1 MPKLSYYCLLLT
13 DGQAPAAPELSE
25 SEFKVVAL
33 PGVPR
38 LDPDTELFGP
48 FAHELSGA
56 LSEAK
61 AAFLF
66 HGAREVNRDA
76 GTFFAVAH
84 GLLARAVEGVSG
96 YGLDVLRLWPF
107 PLAQVGELPEDP
119 LAEDLFS
126 VGFYERADEGYR
138 AETFGLAKLGQR
150 GIAFE
155 FRGRDL
161 IDEAALM
168 CARLADY
175 ALAQS
180 RRVAHGQTM
189 SFGFDRVAFRASEG
203 AEAGGPLRAWH
214 APFVQR
220 VLPDELF
227 AGVGQ
232 LEVRTY
238 VPMSE
243 QLSDDLSLA
252 LRRSFEQRQ
261 VVEALELSGEGPHQ
275 STEVRACA
283 CAGGEHGLRG
293 FRQDPGSVRDS
304 GWTFTCARPPPGTH
318 EIGIG
323 PLGGLV
329 RRLPQV
335 LRYLSLPPGSVVEW
349 HGQKVA
355 IDLVGG
361 AGPEAYDD
369 DDSLA

>member
-13 DGQAPAAPELSE
+13 DGQAPASSELAASD
-25 SEFKVVAL
+25 FKVVAL

-38 LDPDTELFGP
+38 LDQDAELFGP

-56 LSEAK
+56 LAEAK
-61 AAFLF
+61 AAYLF
-66 HGAREVNRDA
+66 YGTREVNRDA
-76 GTFFAVAH
+76 GSFFAVAH
-84 GLLARAVEGVSG
+84 RLLASAVDGVRG

-107 PLAQVGELPEDP
+107 PLAQAGELPEDP

-126 VGFYERADEGYR
+126 VGLYERADEGFR

-150 GIAFE
+150 EIVFE

-161 IDEAALM
+161 VDEAALM
-168 CARLADY
+168 CGRLADY

-180 RRVAHGQTM
+180 RRVGHAQTM
-189 SFGFDRVAFRASEG
+189 SFGFDRVSFRASEG
-203 AEAGGPLRAWH
+203 PDAGGPLRGWH

-227 AGVGQ
+227 GGVGQ
-232 LEVRTY
+232 LEVHTY

-243 QLSDDLSLA
+243 QLSADLSLA
-252 LRRSFEQRQ
+252 LRRAFEQRQ

-304 GWTFTCARPPPGTH
+304 GWTFTCARPSPGTH
-318 EIGIG
+318 EIGTG

-329 RRLPQV
+329 KRLPQI
-335 LRYLSLPPGSVVEW
+335 LKYLSLPPGSVIEW
-349 HGQKVA
+349 HGERVA
-355 IDLVGG
+355 IDVIGG
-361 AGPEAYDD
+361 SGVEDD
-369 DDSLA
+369 DEDSLA